1 VRGQHLRIEIE
12 RRAADQLD
20 QHRQQRHPLA
30 VDDDAQLQ
38 LEPGVAGFHRLV
50 DVGIPVLDRHH
61 VVAVLGRLLH
71 MPAEVGEGFEVVAG
85 KAQPLRLAVQ
95 QQRAGQRAQRRGGR
109 LAEAH
114 LVQDVERLRL
124 GASSRC
130 DDLGDVADLAHHAL
144 GRVEGDALAVVVEGQ
159 DGEVLPALAIALGH
173 RKRVQHQVR
182 HRLDVVAQ
190 ALGERLRQ
198 RHQLLQAV
206 RQQQLRHALLVVA
219 AQRRGLRHQR
229 LQLGQRDVDAATVQ
243 LERPAGQVVDVPRRI
258 GRQHV
263 VDQVGAGVRGALG
276 RLHRP
281 AELGHAAFVAPGQAG
296 LAHRSGLQRIQQAV
310 AHVGPRVRPQQLALR
325 QQLLQQDG
333 ADLAL
338 RLGGAGALVRP
349 AAHGDEE
356 AHQVFIVA
364 FQVSGRRRQQR
375 KHFADRAGRGHVAVR
390 AQARLAQADGNVA
403 AAAGRGHDV
412 NKFVLDSFGVGDF
425 GGQLRLGMCCRFD
438 PLQPA
443 QHRGRQGWRACRCSG
458 RRCLAGVVAMKI
470 NCVHGSHESV

>member
-1 VRGQHLRIEIE
+1 MSS
-12 RRAADQLD
+12 AFAS
-20 QHRQQRHPLA
+20 A
-30 VDDDAQLQ
+30 
-38 LEPGVAGFHRLV
+38 
-50 DVGIPVLDRHH
+50 
-61 VVAVLGRLLH
+61 
-71 MPAEVGEGFEVVAG
+71 
-85 KAQPLRLAVQ
+85 
-95 QQRAGQRAQRRGGR
+95 
-109 LAEAH
+109 
-114 LVQDVERLRL
+114 
-124 GASSRC
+124 ASSRC

-159 DGEVLPALAIALGH
+159 DGEVLPALGALGQGQ
-173 RKRVQHQVR
+173 RVQQQVR

-190 ALGERLRQ
+190 ALGQRLRQ

-229 LQLGQRDVDAATVQ
+229 LQLGQRNVDAATVQ

-263 VDQVGAGVRGALG
+263 VDQVGAGVGRALG

-281 AELGHAAFVAPGQAG
+281 AELGRAAFVAPGQAG
-296 LAHRSGLQRIQQAV
+296 LAHRAGLQRIQQAI

-325 QQLLQQDG
+325 QQLSQQDG

-356 AHQVFIVA
+356 THQVLVVA

-375 KHFADRAGRGHVAVR
+375 KHFAHRAGRGHVAVR
-390 AQARLAQADGNVA
+390 AQARLAQADCDVA
-403 AAAGRGHDV
+403 AAAGRRHDV

-425 GGQLRLGMCCRFD
+425 GGQLGLGMCCRFD

-443 QHRGRQGWRACRCSG
+443 QHRGRQGWRACRRSS